1 MWLLQK
7 AGLFITWNVSVGQ
20 HRVSGATG
28 PSSGH
33 LFEVAYRSACGEG
46 TSSQSREAGERLGPL
61 CFLAACV
68 VFCSLTKL
76 SSRLHSTVG
85 NNLPDN
91 PSEQDLDWA
100 NSELWKQKSISR
112 FLTSY

>member
-1 MWLLQK
+1 MWHLQK

-20 HRVSGATG
+20 HRISGATG

-33 LFEVAYRSACGEG
+33 LFEVAYRSACGKR
-46 TSSQSREAGERLGPL
+46 TISQSSEVGERLGPL

-68 VFCSLTKL
+68 VLCSLVKL

-91 PSEQDLDWA
+91 PSEQDLGWA
-100 NSELWKQKSISR
+100 NSELWK
-112 FLTSY
+112 